1 MILRA
6 MGLGFLLWLANA
18 ALFRFAG
25 QTFFQASLAP
35 PYALFGVAIVVGV
48 VLTFIGVRLVG
59 AARGDEG
66 EAAVALAFPSLL
78 LNAMLTH
85 EFAMVFPNLDAALD
99 GVYGGLAMIYAAAMV
114 FTGLV
119 MTRLA
124 PQDERV

>member
-6 MGLGFLLWLANA
+6 MALGFALWLANA

-25 QTFFQASLAP
+25 GLFFLPSLAP
-35 PYALFGVAIVVGV
+35 PYLLFAAAAVIGVAV
-48 VLTFIGVRLVG
+48 TFIALKLLGE
-59 AARGDEG
+59 ARGDEA
-66 EAAVALAFPSLL
+66 EAAIGVAFPSLL
-78 LNAMLTH
+78 LNALLVH
-85 EFAMVFPNLDAALD
+85 EFAAAFPSLDSALD
-99 GVYGGLAMIYAAAMV
+99 GVYGALAMLYAAAMV